1 VAEDPGNFVY
11 LGRLGTTAARRGD
24 DSTARSILERF
35 DGFRSSLP
43 MPHTSVG
50 YWQAKVTMLLGDER
64 RAIALMSEA
73 VGPQGRGGMH
83 ADFDFERIWGTR
95 LFRDFVRP
103 KG

>member
-1 VAEDPGNFVY
+1 
-11 LGRLGTTAARRGD
+11 
-24 DSTARSILERF
+24 
-35 DGFRSSLP
+35 
-43 MPHTSVG
+43 
-50 YWQAKVTMLLGDER
+50 MLLGDER
-64 RAIALMSEA
+64 GAMMLMTEA